1 MSSDEIT
8 ALISLL
14 EDPDETIF
22 DQVKDKII
30 SLGDKCLP
38 FLNGFAEDHATND
51 LIQSRTEKLI
61 HLIKSVGIET
71 RIKDWMRENQDDLL
85 EGVLIVAKYQY
96 PDLDEDEIRHE
107 FTKLRQDIWLEL
119 SESLTAFEKVNIIN
133 HILFDIH
140 GFAGNKNNFHSPK
153 NSFINAVLESKS
165 GNPLSLSIVYMI
177 LAQSL
182 DIPVY
187 GVNLPNHF
195 ILAYK
200 DELDIIEELE
210 ELEELKE
217 EMNNTEDV
225 LFYIN
230 PFGNGAILHKT
241 QIDNFLRHL
250 NLNPEAKYYKP
261 CENRDIIKRLFTNLV
276 YAYQKLGYT
285 DKADEVIKIANV
297 LKS

>member
-14 EDPDETIF
+14 EDPDEEIF
-22 DQVKDKII
+22 GSIKEKII
-30 SLGDKCLP
+30 SIGDRCIPYLKA
-38 FLNGFAEDHATND
+38 FAEDHATD
-51 LIQSRTEKLI
+51 ALIQERAENLE
-61 HLIKSVGIET
+61 HLIKSVGIEM
-71 RIKDWMRENQDDLL
+71 RIKGWMSDNQEDLL

-96 PDLDEDEIRHE
+96 PDLDEVEIRHE

-133 HILFDIH
+133 HILFEVH

-153 NSFINAVLESKS
+153 NSFINTVLESRS

-200 DELDIIEELE
+200 DELDIMEELE
-210 ELEELKE
+210 EFQVDG
-217 EMNNTEDV
+217 NPTDDV

-250 NLNPEAKYYKP
+250 NLDPEPKYYIP
-261 CENRDIIKRLFTNLV
+261 CQNRDIVKRLFTNLV

-297 LKS
+297 LKG

>member
-1 MSSDEIT
+1 MSSEEIT

-14 EDPDETIF
+14 EDPDETIYEP
-22 DQVKDKII
+22 VKAKII
-30 SLGDKCLP
+30 SLGEKCLP
-38 FLNGFAEDHATND
+38 YLKNFAHDHGSD
-51 LIQSRTEKLI
+51 ELVQSRTENLI
-61 HLIKSVGIET
+61 HLIKSVGIEL
-71 RIKDWMRENQDDLL
+71 RIKSWMQDNEDDLL
-85 EGVLIVAKYQY
+85 EGVLLVAKYQY
-96 PDLDEDEIRHE
+96 PDLDEEEIRHE

-133 HILFDIH
+133 HILFEVH

-153 NSFINAVLESKS
+153 NSFINTVLESKS

-182 DIPVY
+182 DIPVF

-200 DELDIIEELE
+200 DELDIMEELE
-210 ELEELKE
+210 DLQQD
-217 EMNNTEDV
+217 MNHSDDV

-250 NLNPEAKYYKP
+250 KLEPETKYYKP
-261 CENRDIIKRLFTNLV
+261 CENREIIKRLFTNLV

-285 DKADEVIKIANV
+285 EKADEVIKIANV
-297 LKS
+297 LKG

>member
-1 MSSDEIT
+1 MSTDEIT

-14 EDPDETIF
+14 EDPDETIYGPI
-22 DQVKDKII
+22 KEKIM

-38 FLNGFAEDHATND
+38 YLKVLADDHATND
-51 LIQSRTEKLI
+51 VIQVRTENLI
-61 HLIKSVGIET
+61 HLIKSMGIET
-71 RIKDWMRENQDDLL
+71 RIKDWMSENEDDLL
-85 EGVLIVAKYQY
+85 EGVLLVAKYQY
-96 PDLDEDEIRHE
+96 PDLNEGEIRNE
-107 FTKLRQDIWLEL
+107 FSKLRQDIWLEL

-133 HILFDIH
+133 HILFEVH

-153 NSFINAVLESKS
+153 NSFINAVLETKS

-200 DELDIIEELE
+200 DELDIMEELE
-210 ELEELKE
+210 ELAQ
-217 EMNNTEDV
+217 EMNSTDDV

-250 NLNPEAKYYKP
+250 NLDLEAKYYRP

-285 DKADEVIKIANV
+285 EKADEVIKIANV
-297 LKS
+297 LKR

>member
-1 MSSDEIT
+1 MSSDEIS

-22 DQVKDKII
+22 NQVKEKIV

-38 FLNGFAEDHATND
+38 FLKGMADDHATND
-51 LIQSRTEKLI
+51 VIQLRAEDLI
-61 HLIKSVGIET
+61 HLIKSIGIET
-71 RIKDWMRENQDDLL
+71 RIKDWMNENEDDLL
-85 EGVLIVAKYQY
+85 EGVLLVAKYQY
-96 PDLDEDEIRHE
+96 PDLDEGEIRNE
-107 FTKLRQDIWLEL
+107 FSKLRQDIWLEL

-133 HILFDIH
+133 HILFEVH

-153 NSFINAVLESKS
+153 NSFINSVLETKS

-182 DIPVY
+182 DIPVF

-200 DELDIIEELE
+200 DELDIMEELE
-210 ELEELKE
+210 ELAQ
-217 EMNNTEDV
+217 EMNITDDI

-241 QIDNFLRHL
+241 QIDNFLQHL
-250 NLNPEAKYYKP
+250 NLDLEAKYYKP

-285 DKADEVIKIANV
+285 EKADEVIKIANV
-297 LKS
+297 LKG